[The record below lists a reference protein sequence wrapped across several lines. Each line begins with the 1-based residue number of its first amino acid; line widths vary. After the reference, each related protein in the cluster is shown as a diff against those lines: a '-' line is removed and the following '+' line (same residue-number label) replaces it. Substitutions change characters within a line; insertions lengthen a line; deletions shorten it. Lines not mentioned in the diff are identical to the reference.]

1 MHVALH
7 EKSPALVHEYVYESI
22 RLIETAAKRIYIH
35 SIGNNLNL
43 QKLTRN
49 KPGIPASWSQL
60 GPIPQTKPIV
70 ASIKSHD

>member
-7 EKSPALVHEYVYESI
+7 EKSPALVYEYVYESI

-43 QKLTRN
+43 QKLI
-49 KPGIPASWSQL
+49 GGDGL
-60 GPIPQTKPIV
+60 
-70 ASIKSHD
+70 

>member
-7 EKSPALVHEYVYESI
+7 EKSPALVYESI

-60 GPIPQTKPIV
+60 GPIV